1 MDIRIFN
8 KGKGDG
14 WRITVN
20 NEVRLVAED
29 WEEVHAYMERLLLP
43 TPEVRDM
50 TAYELK
56 QAMVDELD
64 QFEEDLIAEEKGEK

>member
-1 MDIRIFN
+1 MDDIRIFN

-20 NEVRLVAED
+20 NEIRLVAED
-29 WEEVHAYMERLLLP
+29 WDEVHAFMERLLLP
-43 TPEVRDM
+43 KPEVHDM

-56 QAMVDELD
+56 QALVDAGEG
-64 QFEEDLIAEEKGEK
+64 EE

>member
-8 KGKGDG
+8 KGAG
-14 WRITVN
+14 WRITVS
-20 NEVRLVAED
+20 NETRLVAED
-29 WEEVHAYMERLLLP
+29 WDEVHAFMERLLLP

-56 QAMVDELD
+56 QALVDTGEG
-64 QFEEDLIAEEKGEK
+64 EE